1 MDGVGEKKWCFG
13 EKHFLFCDFFVISSF
28 VVPFWVGLAC
38 GSFVRGGYVFLRVK
52 IVFNL
57 LNSYSI
63 D

>member
-38 GSFVRGGYVFLRVK
+38 GSFVRGGYVFLR
-52 IVFNL
+52 
-57 LNSYSI
+57 
-63 D
+63 